1 MGLRSDTQEELRKES
16 VTKIHGQPKENDP
29 TTLEKELI
37 PIAASIPSTLGD
49 GNHGHAGVIAE
60 PAKYSLMTGG
70 IAFVNPA
77 NPSIYPAG
85 LQVNATAGTLA
96 REEAIHKEL
105 VAQYEI
111 FKGVKQGLKEIIQ
124 EAVEM
129 DYLLEIED
137 ETLGFLNQMPGQMI
151 EHLRNRG
158 VHWTLPTTK
167 HYCQKETQN
176 GT

>member
-1 MGLRSDTQEELRKES
+1 MGLRSDTREELRKES
-16 VTKIHGQPKENDP
+16 VTKIHGQPKENDL
-29 TTLEKELI
+29 TTLEKELLA
-37 PIAASIPSTLGD
+37 IAASIPSTLGG

-77 NPSIYPAG
+77 NPGVYPAG
-85 LQVNATAGTLA
+85 LQANATTGTQA

-111 FKGVKQGLKEIIQ
+111 FNGVEQGLKDIIQ

-129 DYLLEIED
+129 NYLLEIED
-137 ETLGFLNQMPGQMI
+137 KTLG
-151 EHLRNRG
+151 
-158 VHWTLPTTK
+158 
-167 HYCQKETQN
+167 Y
-176 GT
+176 